1 MLQLFILQLIAHL
14 LADFSLQPQKWCDE
28 KDKEVITR
36 HHIYH
41 ITIVLVTSYA
51 LSFDPGFW
59 IAAVV
64 LTLLHFL
71 IDLLKSWINLTF
83 KLNFTF
89 FIDQILHLLSIIGV
103 VWLYDNIFI
112 ADSLPE
118 VETFTLAIIAGFL
131 LCSKPANIII
141 KFTLEAFSIKT
152 PADDPENPEGR
163 SLPNAGKLIGI
174 TERYLALALIL
185 LGQYEAVGLIIAA
198 KSILRFRETQK
209 SEYVLIGTLLSFGI
223 ATLTGIL
230 IRIV

>member
-89 FIDQILHLLSIIGV
+89 FIDQILHLLSII
-103 VWLYDNIFI
+103 
-112 ADSLPE
+112 
-118 VETFTLAIIAGFL
+118 
-131 LCSKPANIII
+131 
-141 KFTLEAFSIKT
+141 
-152 PADDPENPEGR
+152 
-163 SLPNAGKLIGI
+163 
-174 TERYLALALIL
+174 
-185 LGQYEAVGLIIAA
+185 
-198 KSILRFRETQK
+198 
-209 SEYVLIGTLLSFGI
+209 
-223 ATLTGIL
+223 
-230 IRIV
+230 